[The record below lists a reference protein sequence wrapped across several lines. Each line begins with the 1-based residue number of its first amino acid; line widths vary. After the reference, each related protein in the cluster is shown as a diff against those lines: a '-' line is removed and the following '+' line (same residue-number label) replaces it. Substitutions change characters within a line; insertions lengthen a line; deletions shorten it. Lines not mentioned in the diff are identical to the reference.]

1 MKILISLLSWFYF
14 FSSKNWL
21 SDATDKDIFESSP
34 NKSKCEITSIGSFQG
49 IETSLRYKKYIAL
62 TKESVKIIK
71 TSFFYNKA
79 VQNEL
84 NYRTYIYKIQGILK
98 LWRMIRLSIEGK
110 IILFKFLAISKIV
123 FRSLLTSV
131 TNYTTE
137 ELIKIHEDFV
147 KNFTAPKIKLS
158 ATRVDYRNDG

>member
-1 MKILISLLSWFYF
+1 MMILLS
-14 FSSKNWL
+14 SKHWL
-21 SDATDKDIFESSP
+21 SDATNKDIFDFSP
-34 NKSKCEITSIGSFQG
+34 NKSKCEITSTGSLQG
-49 IETSLRYKKYIAL
+49 IKTSLRYKKYVDL
-62 TKESVKIIK
+62 TKESVKIIQ

-84 NYRTYIYKIQGILK
+84 NIYKIQGILK
-98 LWRMIRLSIEGK
+98 LWRMIKLSIEGN

-137 ELIKIHEDFV
+137 ELIKIHEDFL
-147 KNFTAPKIKLS
+147 KNFTALKIKHS
-158 ATRVDYRNDG
+158 ATRVDHQNDG